1 MKRKRGAWKR
11 AVSVLAICG
20 LIAAQMF
27 SGKIAVSYAEESD
40 EQQKTEQEAEKPSE
54 EVAKDDALDQAVS
67 YTHLDVYKRQEVHLP
82 LRKVSMTHWAQKLM

>member
-40 EQQKTEQEAEKPSE
+40 EQQKTEQEAENHQRK
-54 EVAKDDALDQAVS
+54 
-67 YTHLDVYKRQEVHLP
+67 
-82 LRKVSMTHWAQKLM
+82 LRRMMH

>member
-27 SGKIAVSYAEESD
+27 SGKIAVSYAEEPD
-40 EQQKTEQEAEKPSE
+40 EQQKTEQKTEQEAEKPSGG
-54 EVAKDDALDQAVS
+54 VQ
-67 YTHLDVYKRQEVHLP
+67 R
-82 LRKVSMTHWAQKLM
+82 LML